1 MTKTIWKLYN
11 NNMISIEV
19 ADELLD
25 AWYGLNTYK
34 YR

>member
-11 NNMISIEV
+11 ENMISIEV

-25 AWYGLNTYK
+25 AWYGRNTGK

>member
-25 AWYGLNTYK
+25 AWYGRNTRE

>member
-25 AWYGLNTYK
+25 AWYGRNTKKYK
-34 YR
+34 